1 MVREVDTDGN
11 GEVDFDEFCS
21 MMIRRM
27 EDTDGDEEIQEAFQ
41 VIDRDGDGYN
51 FVVIRHIR
59 TEEGDKETPNTLNL
73 RTSGQNDEER
83 KIF

>member
-41 VIDRDGDGYN
+41 VIDRDGDGYM
-51 FVVIRHIR
+51 VIRHIR
-59 TEEGDKETPNTLNL
+59 TEKGDKEHADITT
-73 RTSGQNDEER
+73 RRSR
-83 KIF
+83 SF